1 MAAMHVQPRHLPIRW
16 GLLVASVLVLA
27 AIVLLRGHEPSFDDK
42 LAPFVLSGG
51 ADERVEARNFAV
63 RVKRLKLAR
72 AYRTPGPGFDSPPVQ
87 ARADGVWLSVLV
99 DVEPTREPGYV
110 SAWLRAADGRTYVA
124 ASGDRPRVGN
134 LNFANVQ
141 LATGLVGQGAYFF
154 DVPED
159 ALAGARLLFFWGL
172 SKPGDMDHLVEIDP
186 GLDAGA
192 LQALR
197 AGAQPVIDLVP

>member
-1 MAAMHVQPRHLPIRW
+1 MDATHARVRHLPVRW
-16 GLLVASVLVLA
+16 GLLAASVAVIA
-27 AIVLLRGHEPSFDDK
+27 AIVWLRGHAPSFDDK

-51 ADERVEARNFAV
+51 VDQRVEARNFAV

-72 AYRTPGPGFDSPPVQ
+72 AYRTPGPGFDSGPVQ

-110 SAWLRAADGRTYVA
+110 SAWLRAADGRTFVA

-154 DVPED
+154 DLPED
-159 ALAGARLLFFWGL
+159 ALADARLLFFWGL

-186 GLDAGA
+186 GLDVAA
-192 LQALR
+192 VRALR
-197 AGAQPVIDLVP
+197 EGAQPVIDLVP

>member
-1 MAAMHVQPRHLPIRW
+1 MAATPATARHLPVRW
-16 GLLVASVLVLA
+16 GLVAASVAVIA
-27 AIVLLRGHEPSFDDK
+27 AIVWLRGHAPSFDDK
-42 LAPFVLSGG
+42 LAPFVLPG
-51 ADERVEARNFAV
+51 AIGERVEARNFAV
-63 RVKRLKLAR
+63 RAKRLKLAQ
-72 AYRTPGPGFDSPPVQ
+72 AYRTPGSAFDSAPVE

-110 SAWLRAADGRTYVA
+110 SAWLRAADGRTFVA

-154 DVPED
+154 DVPQD
-159 ALAGARLLFFWGL
+159 ALADARLLFFWGL

-186 GLDAGA
+186 GLDAAA

-197 AGAQPVIDLVP
+197 RDAQPLIDLVP